1 MYLQQMWMRKKPESE
16 VAFIVTELGFSLPFH
31 LTDTNNLDFSFT
43 GGRVFSDWHNRK
55 NLKFSNGR
63 KPWDDLNF
71 SSASLTI
78 SHGWNKNWTSFVGG
92 AIAVG
97 WEEEIDDASSFT
109 EFIGTSYQSAFN
121 LKWTLGVGFGQEPEE
136 SGWGPF
142 GGVTWNEDRKNEG
155 DPGFCASI
163 DWPPAAEVCYVVNKK
178 WAVRLNYTTI
188 GGTFRL
194 ADDNEVSPS
203 GLVKPSLE
211 SYVLFVD
218 YKPIP
223 SLSLNLAV
231 NYNFEHQW
239 EIQDEDGNGFHTLYI
254 DDAVGFLF
262 EISWIF

>member
-1 MYLQQMWMRKKPESE
+1 MQEAGS
-16 VAFIVTELGFSLPFH
+16 SLI
-31 LTDTNNLDFSFT
+31 
-43 GGRVFSDWHNRK
+43 WHNSK

-63 KPWDDLNF
+63 IPWDDLNY

-78 SHGWNKNWTSFVGG
+78 SHDWNKNWTSFVGG
-92 AIAVG
+92 AIAAG
-97 WEEEIDDASSFT
+97 WEEEIDDASSYY
-109 EFIGTSYQSAFN
+109 ELIGTSYQSGFN
-121 LKWTLGVGFGQEPEE
+121 LKWTLGVGFAQEPEE

-142 GGVTWNEDRKNEG
+142 VGVTWNEDRKKKG

-163 DWPPAAEVCYVVNKK
+163 DWPAADWPAADWPAADWPAAAEVCYVVNEK

-223 SLSLNLAV
+223 SLSLNLAL

-239 EIQDEDGNGFHTLYI
+239 DIQDEDGNGFHTVYI

-262 EISWIF
+262 EISWTF